1 MNRDKVLITGARGFV
16 GRNLVSYLKNKNY
29 TNLVELSGK
38 EHCDLTNQRF
48 VQYLIDYHKPDVI
61 IHTAARVGGI
71 LANSENP
78 GLFIYENL
86 AMGVNLVETARKYGK
101 LKKFVMLGTVC
112 SYPKFTQVPFKE
124 QDLWNGYPEET
135 NAPYGIAKKTI
146 LEMLIAYQKQYG
158 FNSTTLVP
166 CNMYGPGDNFDPITS
181 HVIPAIILKIKNAK
195 EQKLPHVELW
205 GTGNASREFLYVTD
219 CARAIE
225 LSIKENTG
233 PDPINI
239 GTGQE
244 TTIKNLA
251 ESISYLMGYKGQILF
266 NVNSLDGQPRR
277 SLDISSA
284 KKLLNFDPEINLHDG
299 LEETI
304 NWYLNTGKSK

>member
-1 MNRDKVLITGARGFV
+1 MNQEKVLITGARGFV
-16 GRNLVSYLKNKNY
+16 GKNLVAFLKNKKY

-71 LANSENP
+71 LANKENP

-112 SYPKFTQVPFKE
+112 SYPKFTPVPFRE
-124 QDLWNGYPEET
+124 EDLWNGYPEET
-135 NAPYGIAKKTI
+135 NAPYGVAKKTI

-158 FNSTTLVP
+158 FESTTLVP
-166 CNMYGPGDNFDPITS
+166 CNMYGPEDNFDPVTS

-195 EQKLPHVELW
+195 LQNLPSVELW
-205 GTGNASREFLYVTD
+205 GTGNASREFLYVQD

-225 LSIKENTG
+225 SSIKVNTG
-233 PDPINI
+233 AEPINI
-239 GTGQE
+239 GTGHE
-244 TTIKNLA
+244 ITIKDLA
-251 ESISYLMGYKGQILF
+251 SKISKIMQYKGEIVF
-266 NVNSLDGQPRR
+266 NSNSLDGQPRR
-277 SLDISSA
+277 SLDINKA
-284 KKLLNFDPEINLHDG
+284 QTLLNFTPEVHLDSG

-304 NWYLNTGKSK
+304 NWYLNRDKK